1 SAKTNKIIGFITRFT
16 YRRHWKMKHI
26 KRSFFILIIPGFLLC
41 FFTNSTAQMITGVW
55 KGKIN
60 KKKTELKIIQ
70 KGDSLV
76 GTSYYYESETNY
88 RRYSIKG
95 YFDPATNEAVWWDD
109 QLLEEKTGKP
119 GLNTPGRIPYLSSAD
134 FNCPGSD
141 KMFLDGDAALRN
153 KPGSIQGP
161 VHLEKTNET
170 SFPDEWDF
178 IIENYTAG
186 ANDPYYSDS
195 VASIA
200 STPVIIP
207 VEKPIQQ
214 KEKAVPIENKETV
227 KVNNLPVKKAEP
239 VKVMPVSK
247 TVEKQLTVKKTIEEE
262 FKIREKII
270 ATDIPIT
277 GDSIELR
284 FYDNAE
290 IDGDSISLFLN
301 NKLVFQHIRL
311 TAAAYTIKLPVNEL
325 NETNELV
332 MVAENLGSIPPNTSY
347 MLAIVD
353 NKRYEAMLK
362 STEETSAV
370 IKLTK
375 QKDQTSNNAIKN

>member
-1 SAKTNKIIGFITRFT
+1 MQLKKGSVLFKI
-16 YRRHWKMKHI
+16 
-26 KRSFFILIIPGFLLC
+26 SLLFFIC
-41 FFTNSTAQMITGVW
+41 SFTTSSSAQMITGVW

-60 KKKTELKIIQ
+60 KKKAEVKLIQ

-76 GTSYYYESETNY
+76 GTCYYYESETNY

-95 YFDPATNEAVWWDD
+95 YIDPNTHEGMWWDD
-109 QLLEEKTGKP
+109 QLLEEKTGKFS
-119 GLNTPGRIPYLSSAD
+119 LNTPGKIPYLSSAD

-141 KMFLDGDAALRN
+141 KMLLEGDAALKN
-153 KPGSIQGP
+153 KRESIQGP
-161 VHLEKTNET
+161 VLLEKTNET
-170 SFPDEWDF
+170 LFPDEWDF
-178 IIENYTAG
+178 IIENYTLG
-186 ANDPYYSDS
+186 ANDPYYIDS
-195 VASIA
+195 VSSIV
-200 STPVIIP
+200 STPVIVP
-207 VEKPIQQ
+207 VEKTTQQ
-214 KEKAVPIENKETV
+214 KEITNENKESV
-227 KVNNLPVKKAEP
+227 KINDRVNVDPVKIEP
-239 VKVMPVSK
+239 VQI
-247 TVEKQLTVKKTIEEE
+247 TEQKQLTVKKTIEEE

-301 NKLVFQHIRL
+301 NKLIFQHIRL
-311 TAAAYTIKLPVNEL
+311 TGAAYTIKLPVSEL
-325 NETNELV
+325 NETNDLV

-362 STEETSAV
+362 STEESSAV
-370 IKLTK
+370 IRLTK
-375 QKDQTSNNAIKN
+375 RSP

>member
-1 SAKTNKIIGFITRFT
+1 
-16 YRRHWKMKHI
+16 
-26 KRSFFILIIPGFLLC
+26 
-41 FFTNSTAQMITGVW
+41 MITGVW

-70 KGDSLV
+70 KGDSLI
-76 GTSYYYESETNY
+76 GTSYYYESENNY

-109 QLLEEKTGKP
+109 QLLEEKTGKF
-119 GLNTPGRIPYLSSAD
+119 GLNTPGKIPYLSSAD

-141 KMFLDGDAALRN
+141 KMFLDGNASLKHRTD
-153 KPGSIQGP
+153 KPEGP
-161 VHLEKTNET
+161 VHLEKTDQT
-170 SFPDEWDF
+170 LFPDEWDF
-178 IIENYTAG
+178 IIENFTAG
-186 ANDPYYSDS
+186 ASDPYYIDS
-195 VASIA
+195 VSSIA
-200 STPVIIP
+200 STPVIAP
-207 VEKPIQQ
+207 VE
-214 KEKAVPIENKETV
+214 NRETV
-227 KVNNLPVKKAEP
+227 KVNDRPIERSETVKLIPAP
-239 VKVMPVSK
+239 K

-301 NKLVFQHIRL
+301 NKLIFQHIRL
-311 TAAAYTIKLPVNEL
+311 TGAAYTIKLPVNEL
-325 NETNELV
+325 NEHNELV

-347 MLAIVD
+347 MLAIVN

-362 STEETSAV
+362 STEESSAV
-370 IKLTK
+370 IRLTK
-375 QKDQTSNNAIKN
+375 QRP

>member
-1 SAKTNKIIGFITRFT
+1 
-16 YRRHWKMKHI
+16 MKH
-26 KRSFFILIIPGFLLC
+26 KKQSFYTLIISGFLLC
-41 FFTNSTAQMITGVW
+41 FFTNSSAQMITGVW

-95 YFDPATNEAVWWDD
+95 YFDPNTNEAVWWDD
-109 QLLEEKTGKP
+109 QLLEEKTGKL
-119 GLNTPGRIPYLSSAD
+119 GLNTPGKIPYLSSAD

-141 KMFLDGDAALRN
+141 KMFLDGDAALKN
-153 KPGSIQGP
+153 KKESIQGP

-186 ANDPYYSDS
+186 ANDPYYIDS
-195 VASIA
+195 VSSIA
-200 STPVIIP
+200 SAPVSVP
-207 VEKPIQQ
+207 MEKTIKQ
-214 KEKAVPIENKETV
+214 KERAIPIEDKETV
-227 KVNNLPVKKAEP
+227 KAKELPVERSEP
-239 VKVMPVSK
+239 VKVLPAPK

-301 NKLVFQHIRL
+301 NKLIFQHIRL
-311 TAAAYTIKLPVNEL
+311 TAVAYTIKLPVNEL
-325 NETNELV
+325 NEHNELV

-370 IKLTK
+370 IRLTK
-375 QKDQTSNNAIKN
+375 K

>member
-1 SAKTNKIIGFITRFT
+1 MQHTKK
-16 YRRHWKMKHI
+16 
-26 KRSFFILIIPGFLLC
+26 SFFILITSGFLLC
-41 FFTNSTAQMITGVW
+41 YFTNSSAQMITGVW

-76 GTSYYYESETNY
+76 GTSYYYESGDNY

-95 YFDPATNEAVWWDD
+95 YFDQTNNEAVWWDD
-109 QLLEEKTGKP
+109 QLLEEKTGKL
-119 GLNTPGRIPYLSSAD
+119 GLNTPGKIPYLSSAD

-141 KMFLDGDAALRN
+141 KMFLDGNASLKNRSD
-153 KPGSIQGP
+153 KPEGP
-161 VHLEKTNET
+161 VHLEKTDQT
-170 SFPDEWDF
+170 LFPDEWDF
-178 IIENYTAG
+178 IIENFTAG
-186 ANDPYYSDS
+186 ANDPYYIDS
-195 VASIA
+195 VSSIA
-200 STPVIIP
+200 STPVMVP
-207 VEKPIQQ
+207 VERSEPVTINNRPV
-214 KEKAVPIENKETV
+214 ERSETV
-227 KVNNLPVKKAEP
+227 KVLPAT
-239 VKVMPVSK
+239 K
-247 TVEKQLTVKKTIEEE
+247 TAEKQLTVKKTIEED

-301 NKLVFQHIRL
+301 NKLIFQHIRL
-311 TAAAYTIKLPVNEL
+311 TGAAYTIKLPVNEL

-347 MLAIVD
+347 MLAIV
-353 NKRYEAMLK
+353 NNRRYEAMLK

-375 QKDQTSNNAIKN
+375 RSP

>member
-1 SAKTNKIIGFITRFT
+1 
-16 YRRHWKMKHI
+16 MKHT
-26 KRSFFILIIPGFLLC
+26 KRSFFILISSGFLLC
-41 FFTNSTAQMITGVW
+41 FFTNSSAQMITGVW
-55 KGKIN
+55 NGKVN

-76 GTSYYYESETNY
+76 GTSYYYDSENNY

-95 YFDPATNEAVWWDD
+95 YFDPTTNEAVWWDD
-109 QLLEEKTGKP
+109 QLLEEKTGKFN
-119 GLNTPGRIPYLSSAD
+119 LNTPGKIPYLSSAD
-134 FNCPGSD
+134 FNCPGSG
-141 KMFLDGDAALRN
+141 KMLLDGNASLKHRSN
-153 KPGSIQGP
+153 KPEGP
-161 VHLEKTNET
+161 VHLEKTNQT
-170 SFPDEWDF
+170 LFPDEWDF

-186 ANDPYYSDS
+186 ANDPYYIDS
-195 VASIA
+195 VSSIA
-200 STPVIIP
+200 STPVILP
-207 VEKPIQQ
+207 AEETIQQ
-214 KEKAVPIENKETV
+214 KENTVPVERS
-227 KVNNLPVKKAEP
+227 EP
-239 VKVMPVSK
+239 VKVLPAPK

-301 NKLVFQHIRL
+301 NKLIFQHIRL
-311 TAAAYTIKLPVNEL
+311 SAAAYTIKLPVNEL
-325 NETNELV
+325 NENNELV

-362 STEETSAV
+362 STEESSAV
-370 IKLTK
+370 IRLTK
-375 QKDQTSNNAIKN
+375 SKDQSNNAAKN

>member
-1 SAKTNKIIGFITRFT
+1 MQYTKK
-16 YRRHWKMKHI
+16 
-26 KRSFFILIIPGFLLC
+26 SFFSLIITGFLLC
-41 FFTNSTAQMITGVW
+41 FFTRSSAQMITGVW

-76 GTSYYYESETNY
+76 GTSYYYESENNY

-95 YFDPATNEAVWWDD
+95 YFDPNTNEAVWWDD
-109 QLLEEKTGKP
+109 QLLEEKTGKFNV
-119 GLNTPGRIPYLSSAD
+119 NTPGKIPYLSSAD

-141 KMFLDGDAALRN
+141 KMLLDGNAALKN
-153 KPGSIQGP
+153 KRESIQGT

-178 IIENYTAG
+178 IIENYTLG
-186 ANDPYYSDS
+186 TNDPYYIDS
-195 VASIA
+195 VSSIA
-200 STPVIIP
+200 STPVTVP
-207 VEKPIQQ
+207 VEKTIQQ
-214 KEKAVPIENKETV
+214 KENTVENKELV
-227 KVNNLPVKKAEP
+227 KVNDQVVNVDP
-239 VKVMPVSK
+239 VKVIPVQK
-247 TVEKQLTVKKTIEEE
+247 TEPKQLTVKKTIEEE
-262 FKIREKII
+262 FKIRGKII

-301 NKLVFQHIRL
+301 SKLIFQHIRL

-362 STEETSAV
+362 STEESSAV
-370 IKLTK
+370 IRLTK
-375 QKDQTSNNAIKN
+375 RSP

>member
-1 SAKTNKIIGFITRFT
+1 
-16 YRRHWKMKHI
+16 
-26 KRSFFILIIPGFLLC
+26 
-41 FFTNSTAQMITGVW
+41 MITGVW

-76 GTSYYYESETNY
+76 GTSYYYESENNY

-109 QLLEEKTGKP
+109 QLLEEKTGKLN
-119 GLNTPGRIPYLSSAD
+119 LNTPGKIPYLSSAD

-141 KMFLDGDAALRN
+141 KMFLDGNASLKHRSD
-153 KPGSIQGP
+153 KPEGP
-161 VHLEKTNET
+161 VHLEKTNQT
-170 SFPDEWDF
+170 LFPDEWDF

-186 ANDPYYSDS
+186 ANDPYYIDS
-195 VASIA
+195 VSSIA
-200 STPVIIP
+200 STPVIVP
-207 VEKPIQQ
+207 VEKTIQQ
-214 KEKAVPIENKETV
+214 KANVVPVKNKETV
-227 KVNNLPVKKAEP
+227 KVNNRPVERSET
-239 VKVMPVSK
+239 VKVLPAPK
-247 TVEKQLTVKKTIEEE
+247 TVEKQLIVKKTIEEE

-301 NKLVFQHIRL
+301 NKLIFQHIRL

-325 NETNELV
+325 NENNELV

-362 STEETSAV
+362 STEESSAV
-370 IKLTK
+370 IRLTK
-375 QKDQTSNNAIKN
+375 LKDQTNNAAKN

>member
-1 SAKTNKIIGFITRFT
+1 MQQK
-16 YRRHWKMKHI
+16 
-26 KRSFFILIIPGFLLC
+26 KRSFLINFSLIFFIIFVSKL
-41 FFTNSTAQMITGVW
+41 SSAQMITGVW
-55 KGKIN
+55 NGKIN
-60 KKKTELKIIQ
+60 KKKTEIKIIQ

-76 GTSYYYESETNY
+76 GTVYYYESETNY

-95 YFDPATNEAVWWDD
+95 YFDANTNQAVWWDD
-109 QLLEEKTGKP
+109 QLLEEKTGKFT
-119 GLNTPGRIPYLSSAD
+119 LNTPGKIPYLSSAD
-134 FNCPGSD
+134 FNCPGNG
-141 KMFLDGDAALRN
+141 KMMLDGDAALKN
-153 KPGSIQGP
+153 KRGSIQGS

-186 ANDPYYSDS
+186 ANDPYYIDS

-200 STPVIIP
+200 GVPVVLPNENVGRPKEILLP
-207 VEKPIQQ
+207 EK
-214 KEKAVPIENKETV
+214 KTETV
-227 KVNNLPVKKAEP
+227 KIEP
-239 VKVMPVSK
+239 VPPQKKEQVKPAALPQQ
-247 TVEKQLTVKKTIEEE
+247 EQKQITVKKTIEEE
-262 FKIREKII
+262 FKIRERVI
-270 ATDIPIT
+270 AVDIPLT

-284 FYDNAE
+284 FYDNAQ

-301 NKLVFQHIRL
+301 NKLIFQHIRL
-311 TAAAYTIKLPVNEL
+311 TAAPYTIKLPVHEL

-332 MVAENLGSIPPNTSY
+332 MVAENLGEIPPNTSF

-362 STEETSAV
+362 STEESSAV

-375 QKDQTSNNAIKN
+375 PKGQANNAVKN

>member
-1 SAKTNKIIGFITRFT
+1 MQLKKGSVLSKI
-16 YRRHWKMKHI
+16 
-26 KRSFFILIIPGFLLC
+26 SLLFFIC
-41 FFTNSTAQMITGVW
+41 SFTTSSSAQMITGVW

-60 KKKTELKIIQ
+60 KKKAEVKLIQ

-76 GTSYYYESETNY
+76 GTCYYYESETNY

-95 YFDPATNEAVWWDD
+95 YIDPNTHEGMWWDD
-109 QLLEEKTGKP
+109 QLLEEKTGKFS
-119 GLNTPGRIPYLSSAD
+119 LNTPGKIPYLSSAD

-141 KMFLDGDAALRN
+141 KMLLEGDAALKN
-153 KPGSIQGP
+153 KRESIQGP
-161 VHLEKTNET
+161 VLLEKTNET
-170 SFPDEWDF
+170 LFPDEWDF

-186 ANDPYYSDS
+186 TNDPYYIDS
-195 VASIA
+195 VSSIV
-200 STPVIIP
+200 STPVIVP
-207 VEKPIQQ
+207 VEKTTQQ
-214 KEKAVPIENKETV
+214 KEITNENKESV
-227 KVNNLPVKKAEP
+227 KLNDRVNVDPVKIEP
-239 VKVMPVSK
+239 VQI
-247 TVEKQLTVKKTIEEE
+247 TEQKQLTVKKTIEEE

-301 NKLVFQHIRL
+301 NKLIFQHIRL
-311 TAAAYTIKLPVNEL
+311 TGAAYTIKLPVSEL
-325 NETNELV
+325 NETNDLV

-362 STEETSAV
+362 STEESSAV
-370 IKLTK
+370 IRLTK
-375 QKDQTSNNAIKN
+375 RSP

>member
-1 SAKTNKIIGFITRFT
+1 
-16 YRRHWKMKHI
+16 
-26 KRSFFILIIPGFLLC
+26 
-41 FFTNSTAQMITGVW
+41 MITGVW

-76 GTSYYYESETNY
+76 GTSYYYESENNY

-109 QLLEEKTGKP
+109 QLLEEKTGKF
-119 GLNTPGRIPYLSSAD
+119 GLNTPGKIPYLSSAD

-141 KMFLDGDAALRN
+141 KMFLDGNASLKHSD
-153 KPGSIQGP
+153 KPEGP
-161 VHLEKTNET
+161 VHLEKTDQT
-170 SFPDEWDF
+170 LFPDEWDF
-178 IIENYTAG
+178 IIENFTAG
-186 ANDPYYSDS
+186 ANDPYYIDS
-195 VASIA
+195 VSSIA
-200 STPVIIP
+200 SIPVTVP
-207 VEKPIQQ
+207 VEKTIQQ
-214 KEKAVPIENKETV
+214 KENTVPVENKETV
-227 KVNNLPVKKAEP
+227 KVNNRPIERSET
-239 VKVMPVSK
+239 VKVSPAPK
-247 TVEKQLTVKKTIEEE
+247 TVEKQLTVKKNIEEE

-301 NKLVFQHIRL
+301 NKLIFQHIRL
-311 TAAAYTIKLPVNEL
+311 TGAAYTIKLPVNEL
-325 NETNELV
+325 NDNNELV

-347 MLAIVD
+347 MLAIVN
-353 NKRYEAMLK
+353 NKRYEVMLK
-362 STEETSAV
+362 STEESSAV

-375 QKDQTSNNAIKN
+375 QKDQTNTAANN

>member
-1 SAKTNKIIGFITRFT
+1 MCGKE
-16 YRRHWKMKHI
+16 
-26 KRSFFILIIPGFLLC
+26 RSIR
-41 FFTNSTAQMITGVW
+41 
-55 KGKIN
+55 
-60 KKKTELKIIQ
+60 KKTEVKIIQ

-76 GTSYYYESETNY
+76 GTSYYYESENNY

-95 YFDPATNEAVWWDD
+95 YFDPNTNEAVWWDD
-109 QLLEEKTGKP
+109 QLLEEKTGKFS
-119 GLNTPGRIPYLSSAD
+119 LNTPGKIPYLSSAD

-141 KMFLDGDAALRN
+141 KMFLDGDAALKN
-153 KPGSIQGP
+153 KRESIQGP

-170 SFPDEWDF
+170 LFPDEWDF

-186 ANDPYYSDS
+186 ANDPYYIDS
-195 VASIA
+195 VSSIA
-200 STPVIIP
+200 STPVIVP
-207 VEKPIQQ
+207 VEKTIQQ
-214 KEKAVPIENKETV
+214 KENTILLKIKKSV
-227 KVNNLPVKKAEP
+227 KVNNRPVEKAEP
-239 VKVMPVSK
+239 VKVLPAPK
-247 TVEKQLTVKKTIEEE
+247 TEQKQLTVKKTIEEE

-301 NKLVFQHIRL
+301 NKLIFQHIRL

-325 NETNELV
+325 NENNELV

-347 MLAIVD
+347 MLAIVND
-353 NKRYEAMLK
+353 KRYEAMLK
-362 STEETSAV
+362 STEESSAV

-375 QKDQTSNNAIKN
+375 PKDQTNNVIKN

>member
-1 SAKTNKIIGFITRFT
+1 
-16 YRRHWKMKHI
+16 MKHT
-26 KRSFFILIIPGFLLC
+26 KRSLFILIFSGFLLC
-41 FFTNSTAQMITGVW
+41 FFTDSSAQMITGVW

-76 GTSYYYESETNY
+76 GTSYYYESENNY

-95 YFDPATNEAVWWDD
+95 YFDPTTNEAVWWDD

-119 GLNTPGRIPYLSSAD
+119 GLNTPGKIPYLSSAD

-141 KMFLDGDAALRN
+141 KMFLDGDAALKN
-153 KPGSIQGP
+153 KKESIQGP

-186 ANDPYYSDS
+186 ANDPYYIDS
-195 VASIA
+195 VSSIA
-200 STPVIIP
+200 STPVMVPVEKTIQQKENTVPVENKETAKVNNRP
-207 VEKPIQQ
+207 VEKP
-214 KEKAVPIENKETV
+214 ETI
-227 KVNNLPVKKAEP
+227 KVSPAQ
-239 VKVMPVSK
+239 K

-262 FKIREKII
+262 FKIREKVI

-301 NKLVFQHIRL
+301 NKLIFQHIRL
-311 TAAAYTIKLPVNEL
+311 TGAAYTIKLPVNEL
-325 NETNELV
+325 NENNELV

-347 MLAIVD
+347 MLAIVN

-362 STEETSAV
+362 STEESSAV
-370 IKLTK
+370 IRLTK
-375 QKDQTSNNAIKN
+375 QRP